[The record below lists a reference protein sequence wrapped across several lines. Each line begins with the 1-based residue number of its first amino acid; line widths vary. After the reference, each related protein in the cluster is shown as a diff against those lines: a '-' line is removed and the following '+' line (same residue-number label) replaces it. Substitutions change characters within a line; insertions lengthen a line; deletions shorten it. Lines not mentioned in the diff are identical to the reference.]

1 MRGCTILT
9 IVLLYCSFQSE
20 YQEKPDFLKL
30 LAEHTYYLLPLVFDA
45 ALPAKV
51 GAPLLVELADK
62 AYFLAPMVAA
72 FVMQFICSTGAL
84 TLPFMFHH
92 SRVRRPL
99 PCSPLLPR
107 HAPFALHP
115 ARDAFY
121 TSQHSRAGRSSCA
134 GTCRNTGTG
143 CDGQAHEAAGREG
156 PRGHPRLGH
165 VQVRPSPPAPRPP
178 SVSCGPP
185 TLASNTRGATATQ
198 RHRDTERC
206 SPRPQPLT
214 APACRQGAVQDDL
227 DPLVVP
233 GTQRHDGGRGALQCR
248 PWSHRRP
255 TRVLVAIAVAFVRRA
270 AINTCLIPPEGI

>member
-92 SRVRRPL
+92 SRVRLPL
-99 PCSPLLPR
+99 HSPSTRSAMHLTPR
-107 HAPFALHP
+107 
-115 ARDAFY
+115 
-121 TSQHSRAGRSSCA
+121 
-134 GTCRNTGTG
+134 
-143 CDGQAHEAAGREG
+143 
-156 PRGHPRLGH
+156 
-165 VQVRPSPPAPRPP
+165 
-178 SVSCGPP
+178 
-185 TLASNTRGATATQ
+185 NTRGGP
-198 RHRDTERC
+198 E
-206 SPRPQPLT
+206 LT
-214 APACRQGAVQDDL
+214 CGHLSEHWNRL
-227 DPLVVP
+227 
-233 GTQRHDGGRGALQCR
+233 
-248 PWSHRRP
+248 
-255 TRVLVAIAVAFVRRA
+255 
-270 AINTCLIPPEGI
+270 